1 MVIKSKESL
10 HKTLEINKNKGET
23 LGLVPTMGAL
33 HDGHLALINFA
44 YKFCDVVVVSI
55 FVNPT
60 QFNNAS
66 DLEKYPRHIEKD
78 AAFLKKHNSKTLVF
92 TPNVEEVY
100 ADGLKSESFNFG
112 SIVDYMEG
120 EFRAGHF
127 NGVGSVLKRLF
138 TIVNPDKAFFGE
150 KDYQQLIAV
159 KKLVNITGQEV
170 EIIGC
175 PTSRN
180 EFGLAQSS
188 RNFRLND
195 TQLKEAELIFEALT
209 QSKSMFDDY
218 SILDIEKEVKKRFQ
232 QSALELEYFSI
243 VKTKDLIPTTTKE
256 PKEAYRGFIA
266 AFLGNVRLI
275 DNMALN

>member
-10 HKTLEINKNKGET
+10 HKTLEIHKNKEKT
-23 LGLVPTMGAL
+23 IGLVPTMGAL
-33 HDGHLALINFA
+33 HDGHLALIDFA

-60 QFNNAS
+60 QFNNSS
-66 DLEKYPRHIEKD
+66 DLEKYPRHVEKD

-100 ADGLKSESFNFG
+100 VDGLKSESYDFG
-112 SIVDYMEG
+112 SIVDHMEG

-127 NGVGSVLKRLF
+127 DGVGSVLKRLF
-138 TIVNPDKAFFGE
+138 TIVSPDKAFFGE

-159 KKLVNITGQEV
+159 KTLVNITGQKVEV
-170 EIIGC
+170 IGC
-175 PTSRN
+175 PTNRN

-188 RNFRLND
+188 RNFRLSD
-195 TQLKEAELIFEALT
+195 TQLKEGELIFEAL
-209 QSKSMFDDY
+209 SKAKSMFHDY
-218 SILDIEKEVKKRFQ
+218 SILDIEREVNKKFQ
-232 QSALELEYFSI
+232 QSTLKLEYFSI

-266 AFLGNVRLI
+266 AFLGDVRLI

>member
-10 HKTLEINKNKGET
+10 HKTLEIHKNKEKT
-23 LGLVPTMGAL
+23 IGLVPTMGAL
-33 HDGHLALINFA
+33 HDGHLALIDFA

-60 QFNNAS
+60 QFNNSS
-66 DLEKYPRHIEKD
+66 DLEKYPRHVEKD
-78 AAFLKKHNSKTLVF
+78 AAFLKKHNFKTLVF

-100 ADGLKSESFNFG
+100 ADGLKSESYNFG
-112 SIVDYMEG
+112 SIVDHMEG

-127 NGVGSVLKRLF
+127 DGVGSVLKRLF
-138 TIVNPDKAFFGE
+138 AIVSPDKAFFGE

-159 KKLVNITGQEV
+159 KTLVNITGQKV

-175 PTSRN
+175 PTNRN

-188 RNFRLND
+188 RNFRLSD
-195 TQLKEAELIFEALT
+195 TQLKEGELIFEALS
-209 QSKSMFDDY
+209 QAKSMFDDY
-218 SILDIEKEVKKRFQ
+218 SILDIEREVNKKFQ
-232 QSALELEYFSI
+232 QSTLKLEYFSI

-266 AFLGNVRLI
+266 AFLGDVRLI

>member
-1 MVIKSKESL
+1 MVITSKESL
-10 HKTLEINKNKGET
+10 HKTLEIHKNKKKT
-23 LGLVPTMGAL
+23 IGLVPTMGAL
-33 HDGHLALINFA
+33 HEGHLALIDFA

-60 QFNNAS
+60 QFNNTS
-66 DLEKYPRHIEKD
+66 DLEKYPRHLEKD

-100 ADGLKSESFNFG
+100 ADGLKSESYNFG
-112 SIVDYMEG
+112 SIVDHMEG
-120 EFRAGHF
+120 EFRTGHF
-127 NGVGSVLKRLF
+127 DGVGSVLKRLF
-138 TIVNPDKAFFGE
+138 AIVSPDKAFFGE

-159 KKLVNITGQEV
+159 KTLVNITGQKVEV
-170 EIIGC
+170 IGC
-175 PTSRN
+175 PTHRN

-188 RNFRLND
+188 RNFRLSD
-195 TQLKEAELIFEALT
+195 TQLKEGELIFEALS
-209 QSKSMFDDY
+209 QAKSMFDDY
-218 SILDIEKEVKKRFQ
+218 SILDIEREINKKFQ
-232 QSALELEYFSI
+232 RSTLKLEYFSI

-266 AFLGNVRLI
+266 AFLGDVRLI